1 MHGKSTDLIWLPFS
15 RSQIA
20 TRYPFHLKPKS
31 AQLAYCVRMAAD
43 IIHELGL
50 DENFLASNVWGQ
62 RVTEE
67 KLDKIRAYLAYVYLV
82 ST

>member
-1 MHGKSTDLIWLPFS
+1 MHGKSTNHDGPPFS
-15 RSQIA
+15 CSRIA

-31 AQLAYCVRMAAD
+31 AQLAHCIRMAAD

-50 DENFLASNVWGQ
+50 DENFLASDMWVQGI
-62 RVTEE
+62 TEE
-67 KLDKIRAYLAYVYLV
+67 ELDKIRAYLTYVYLV